1 MLQHFEILPGVL
13 RLYCNVVVHNQEE
26 TKRDDWTDRKQ
37 TFHKTT
43 TFPHVQQN
51 KQVLVLT
58 ADAVLTQTLTP
69 MPLPDFLEE
78 FLNILI
84 YTQSSRF

>member
-1 MLQHFEILPGVL
+1 MLQQFEILPGVL